1 MSYTKE
7 KQNFYKKNKATIFV
21 MVSYIE
27 DFDFLFQCIGIDNE
41 YIIEDIEDFV
51 VELMELQGD
60 NVYYT
65 PLSIA

>member
-1 MSYTKE
+1 
-7 KQNFYKKNKATIFV
+7 

>member
-1 MSYTKE
+1 MSYINE
-7 KQNFYKKNKATIFV
+7 KQKYYKKNKATIFV

-27 DFDFLFQCIGIDNE
+27 DFDLLFQCIGIDSE
-41 YIIEDIEDFV
+41 YIIEDVEDII

-60 NVYYT
+60 DVYYT

>member
-1 MSYTKE
+1 MSYIKE

-41 YIIEDIEDFV
+41 YIF
-51 VELMELQGD
+51 
-60 NVYYT
+60 
-65 PLSIA
+65 LSNEHMFKLNKKKNGLI

>member
-1 MSYTKE
+1 MSYIKE